1 MKKNISIN
9 LFGSLYSIDEDA
21 YELLEKYLDNM
32 KRYFSKR
39 DGGDEIAD
47 DIEHRVAEL
56 FEELKNSG
64 AEAVSIEDVQA
75 IMKRIGNPE
84 EMDDEASEVNSEDG
98 GRQQNDGGS
107 DEGTSKKSFRDRK
120 LYRNPDNQVLGGVL
134 SGLCT
139 YFGGNDPLPWRI
151 IYVIIALATE
161 IIPLL
166 IIYLILWAIIPMAET
181 AEQKLKMKGK
191 PVNVDTLNE
200 EIMTDAVKADKSKIK
215 GIFNTLTTIIGFCLK
230 VFIGFFIGLILF
242 VTIIIAIGLIAGFLT
257 PFSIAGFENEKT
269 EFIRTFL
276 DANPQVF
283 TYTWISI
290 IGAIT
295 FLGIVLYSIIHSI
308 VKKNTDERMS
318 SATRISMVLISIVS
332 LILSIGFGIATFN
345 CIDNASDKYEHERNT
360 RNGVYL
366 ADDQHERLAERGW
379 KIISYENASDQLYR
393 RVRDFTDDDRRAFV
407 FSFRRSDTDKP
418 MKIDIQ
424 RREDFPAGNYHI
436 EAIASAQCNGAYVY
450 AKNDSTVYASVMIP
464 VDDAN
469 NKGNM
474 KNMTDEELRNTA
486 FFDFSPSDEIWEDD
500 DFHELTSYWSYVR
513 SESFHHDGGPISNGV
528 TNMGS
533 GVGLKDSSNPA
544 WYFNLRQ
551 IKIVADR

>member
-1 MKKNISIN
+1 MKKNITIN

-21 YELLEKYLDNM
+21 YELLEKYLNNM
-32 KRYFSKR
+32 KSYFSKR

-56 FEELKNSG
+56 LSEMKNNG
-64 AEAVSIEDVQA
+64 AEAVSIEDIQA
-75 IMKRIGNPE
+75 IIKRIGNPE
-84 EMDDEASEVNSEDG
+84 EMDDTDNNESNDNSNDSFSESSAEGNRKTYFG
-98 GRQQNDGGS
+98 GRN
-107 DEGTSKKSFRDRK
+107 
-120 LYRNPDNQVLGGVL
+120 LYRNPDNQVIGGVL

-151 IYVIIALATE
+151 IFVILAIATE
-161 IIPLL
+161 LIPFF
-166 IIYLILWAIIPMAET
+166 IIYIILWAIMPMAET

-191 PVNVDTLNE
+191 PVNVNTLNE
-200 EIMTDAVKADKSKIK
+200 EIMTDAVKTDKSKIK
-215 GIFNTLTTIIGFCLK
+215 SLFNTLITIIGFCLK
-230 VFIGFFIGLILF
+230 LFIGFFIGLILF

-257 PFSIAGFENEKT
+257 PFSITGFENDKT

-345 CIDNASDKYEHERNT
+345 CIDNASNKYEYEINT

-366 ADDQHERLAERGW
+366 ADNQHERLAERGW
-379 KIISYENASDQLYR
+379 KIISYVNASDQLYR
-393 RVRDFTDDDRRAFV
+393 RVRDFTDNNRRAFV

-418 MKIDIQ
+418 MKVDLQ
-424 RREDFPAGNYHI
+424 RSEDFPAGNYHI
-436 EAIASAQCNGAYVY
+436 EAIVSAECNGAYVY

-474 KNMTDEELRNTA
+474 KNMTDEELRNTV
-486 FFDFSPSDEIWEDD
+486 FFDFSPSDEIWEEN
-500 DFHELTSYWSYVR
+500 DFHEVTSYWSYVR
-513 SESFHHDGGPISNGV
+513 SESFHHNGGPISKGV

-533 GVGLKDSSNPA
+533 AVGLKDSTNPA
-544 WYFNLRQ
+544 WSFNLRQ
-551 IKIVADR
+551 IKIVAD